1 MEEVLKGE
9 NGAVAVF
16 LFLLPGFLG
25 MSVYDFLIEGEPRD
39 NVQRIIFSFVLTL
52 LSAIVVNM
60 TLAVPLIP
68 MAVPKDADSLS
79 VLKVL
84 VGVNL
89 LYMSCSSV
97 LIAISLAVLNN
108 YGLPLR
114 LFRSIKVTY
123 KTSAVDVWQDIFYT
137 FRRYW
142 IRITFSDGRELV
154 GWPMY
159 FSAVGKPRELFIA
172 DATWLLTN
180 EDGVS
185 VSVDVSGPGVYIADF
200 TKVTTIALLD

>member
-1 MEEVLKGE
+1 
-9 NGAVAVF
+9 
-16 LFLLPGFLG
+16 
-25 MSVYDFLIEGEPRD
+25 
-39 NVQRIIFSFVLTL
+39 
-52 LSAIVVNM
+52 
-60 TLAVPLIP
+60 
-68 MAVPKDADSLS
+68 
-79 VLKVL
+79 
-84 VGVNL
+84 VNL